1 MRAWLIATDVGE
13 VEVLRNE
20 KSSGLLRSSPDGEV
34 VPASESFLDDGVYVV
49 SEICEG
55 LDETFRKV
63 LVQFDLHCLVCPAG
77 TGRSS

>member
-1 MRAWLIATDVGE
+1 
-13 VEVLRNE
+13 
-20 KSSGLLRSSPDGEV
+20 
-34 VPASESFLDDGVYVV
+34 V